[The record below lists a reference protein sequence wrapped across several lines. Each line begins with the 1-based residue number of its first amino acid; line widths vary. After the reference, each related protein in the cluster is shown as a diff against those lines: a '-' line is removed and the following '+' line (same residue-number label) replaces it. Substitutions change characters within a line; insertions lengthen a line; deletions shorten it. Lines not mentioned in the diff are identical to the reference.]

1 MLKLS
6 ANIVIFSNKT
16 WKFSTV
22 SSVEIERDI
31 EKITTTCKIVLP
43 KKIKWHKETSIPVK
57 IGDKVEVSLGY
68 DNKLEGVFVGYIKK
82 VSVRTPVTIEC
93 DDSMYL
99 LKKANTKKKSYP
111 NATLKQI
118 LTEQIP
124 SGIEFETYSTQS
136 IGNYVVD
143 CDTVAQLL
151 GELSEAGISSFFYG
165 YTLKVGMIHDHTA
178 TIGQKKQVLADNINI
193 IDDLDLK
200 WIDAD
205 EITLKIKASGTDKAG
220 KKISV
225 EVGDDDGEV
234 RSFFKYN
241 TTEAQ
246 LKAEATKKL
255 KDWKISGLSGSL
267 TTFGQKYIWPLDV
280 VKIKQEGIDRG
291 TYKVLKNTT
300 TFSTEGYRQQITIG
314 GQNE

>member
-16 WKFSTV
+16 WRFSIV

-31 EKITTTCKIVLP
+31 EKVTATCKIVLP
-43 KKIKWHKETSIPVK
+43 KNLKWHKEASIPVK
-57 IGDKVEVSLGY
+57 IGDRVEVSLGY
-68 DNKLEGVFVGYIKK
+68 DDKLEGVFVGYVKK
-82 VSVRTPVTIEC
+82 VSVRTPITIEC
-93 DDSMYL
+93 EDSMYL
-99 LKKANTKKKSYP
+99 LKKTNTKKKSYP
-111 NATLKQI
+111 NATIKQI
-118 LTEQIP
+118 LTDQIP
-124 SGIEFETYSTQS
+124 TGIEFETYSTQS

-151 GELSEAGISSFFYG
+151 GELAESGISSFFYG
-165 YTLKVGMIHDHTA
+165 HTLKVGMIHDHMA
-178 TIGQKKQVLADNINI
+178 SIGQKKQVLADNINI
-193 IDDLDLK
+193 IDDSELK
-200 WIDAD
+200 WSDVE
-205 EITLKIKASGTDKAG
+205 EITLKIKASGTDKSG

-246 LKAEATKKL
+246 LKVEATKKL

-267 TTFGQKYIWPLDV
+267 TTFGQKYIWLLDL

-291 TYKVLKNTT
+291 VYKVLKNVATY
-300 TFSTEGYRQQITIG
+300 SSEGYRQRIIIG
-314 GQNE
+314 GKDE

>member
-6 ANIVIFSNKT
+6 ANIVIISNRT
-16 WKFSTV
+16 WKFSIV

-31 EKITTTCKIVLP
+31 EKVTSTCKIVLP

-68 DNKLEGVFVGYIKK
+68 DDKLEGVFVGYIKK
-82 VSVRTPVTIEC
+82 VSSRTPITIEC
-93 DDSMYL
+93 EDSMYL
-99 LKKANTKKKSYP
+99 LKKTNTKKKSYP

-118 LTEQIP
+118 LTDQIP
-124 SGIEFETYSTQS
+124 SGMEFETYSNQT

-165 YTLKVGMIHDHTA
+165 HTLKVGMIHDHTA
-178 TIGQKKQVLADNINI
+178 SIGQKKQVLADNINI
-193 IDDLDLK
+193 IDDSELK
-200 WIDAD
+200 WSDAD
-205 EITLKIKASGTDKAG
+205 EITLKIKASGTDKSG

-234 RSFFKYN
+234 RSLTRIN
-241 TTEAQ
+241 TTLEQ

-280 VKIKQEGIDRG
+280 VKIKQEGQDRG
-291 TYKVLKNTT
+291 AYKVLKNIT
-300 TFSTEGYRQQITIG
+300 TFSSEGYRQQITIG

>member
-99 LKKANTKKKSYP
+99 LKKANTKKKTYP

-165 YTLKVGMIHDHTA
+165 QTLKVGMIHDHTA
-178 TIGQKKQVLADNINI
+178 AIGQKKQVLADNINI
-193 IDDLDLK
+193 IDDSELK
-200 WIDAD
+200 WSDVD

-246 LKAEATKKL
+246 LKAEATQKL
-255 KDWKISGLSGSL
+255 KDWKKSGLSGSL
-267 TTFGQKYIWPLDV
+267 TTFGQKYIWLLDL

-300 TFSTEGYRQQITIG
+300 TLSTEGYRQQITIG

>member
-93 DDSMYL
+93 EDSMYL
-99 LKKANTKKKSYP
+99 LKKTNTKKKSYP
-111 NATLKQI
+111 NATIKQI
-118 LTEQIP
+118 LTDQIP
-124 SGIEFETYSTQS
+124 AGIEFETYSTQS

-151 GELSEAGISSFFYG
+151 GELAEAGISSFFYG
-165 YTLKVGMIHDHTA
+165 HTLKVGMIHDHTA
-178 TIGQKKQVLADNINI
+178 SIGQKKQVLADNINI
-193 IDDLDLK
+193 IDDSDLK

-234 RSFFKYN
+234 RSFNKNN

-255 KDWKISGLSGSL
+255 KDWKKSGLSGSL
-267 TTFGQKYIWPLDV
+267 TTFGQKYIWLLDL